1 MADDVQRLL
10 LQIDASA
17 TLLRQEV
24 AKARTDIDG
33 FADRTERKLG
43 GINKSFDSIGGA
55 AGKATAKIAG
65 MATALLSVGQAASFM
80 VRANADMQRL
90 SAMMEVATG
99 STQKAGAAMAD
110 LQKFAAETPFTL
122 NQVVEGFIRLKNL
135 GLDPSIET
143 MRSFGN
149 TASAMGKDVMQ
160 FIEAVADAATGEF
173 ERLKEF
179 GIKASKE
186 GDNVKF
192 TFQGV
197 TTTVRNS
204 ADAITAYLKGLGDES
219 GVFAG
224 SMAKQMDTID
234 GKLSNLE
241 DAASR
246 FATALGALG
255 FNNLFMSQLDKAT
268 RGMEYLERV
277 ARGLANIRQTEGVG
291 AMMTASFDEAAMS
304 ADPRGMRNRLIR
316 QANDARTARIAAER
330 RQAGMFPM
338 SGLAFSNFQKAEQLA
353 ERRLAQFEARNAGA
367 LALGGFENMIPG
379 YGGASPNPSPSPASK
394 AGRTSKRTGGTS
406 RASDFVDPSMR
417 AGWALGMADSA
428 EMQLQNE
435 ALQGIAQTMKEL
447 AQYDFELDLIDRQQI
462 ELAQDY
468 TRTLTEGLAQA
479 VVYGRN
485 FGDVL
490 KGLAQQ
496 ILSSGLINILSG
508 GKFGTSFGDSLGAL
522 GSIFGGFRAKGG
534 PVSLGKAYV
543 VGERG
548 PELFIPKASG
558 FINPNASGGGNQSG
572 GTSDVRVTVEPS
584 PLFITTVA
592 QATQAASADAMR
604 RANRPR
610 MMASPGA

>member
-1 MADDVQRLL
+1 MAEDVQRLL

-24 AKARTDIDG
+24 AKARSDIDG

-43 GINKSFDSIGGA
+43 NINQSFDGLGGA
-55 AGKATAKIAG
+55 AGKAATKIAG

-99 STQKAGAAMAD
+99 STQKASAAMAD

-122 NQVVEGFIRLKNL
+122 NEVVEGFIRLKSL

-149 TASAMGKDVMQ
+149 TATAMGTNVMQ

-173 ERLKEF
+173 ERLRSF
-179 GIKASKE
+179 GIKASTE
-186 GDNVKF
+186 GDKVKF

-197 TTTVRNS
+197 TTTVANS
-204 ADAITAYLKGLGDES
+204 ADAITAYLRALGDEG

-224 SMAKQMDTID
+224 GMAKQMDTID
-234 GKLSNLE
+234 GKLSNLD

-246 FATALGALG
+246 FAVTLGALG

-268 RGMEYLERV
+268 KGLEYLERV
-277 ARGLANIRQTEGVG
+277 ARGLTNIRQTEGVG
-291 AMMTASFDEAAMS
+291 AMMTASFDDAAMS

-316 QANDARTARIAAER
+316 QANEARAARIAAER
-330 RQAGMFPM
+330 RQSGMFPM
-338 SGLAFSNFQKAEQLA
+338 SGLAFSNFQKADQFA
-353 ERRLAQFEARNAGA
+353 DRRLAQFEAQNAGG

-379 YGGASPNPSPSPASK
+379 YGGGSARPAIGAPS
-394 AGRTSKRTGGTS
+394 TGGKKSTRS
-406 RASDFVDPSMR
+406 KSTGGSDFVDPTMR
-417 AGWALGMADSA
+417 AGWAMGMFPESS

-435 ALQGIAQTMKEL
+435 ALQGMAQTMKEL
-447 AQYDFELDLIDRQQI
+447 TQYDFSIDLVDRQQI
-462 ELAQDY
+462 DLAQEY
-468 TRTLTEGLAQA
+468 TRTLSEGLAQA
-479 VVYGRN
+479 IIFGRS

-490 KGLAQQ
+490 KGIAMQ
-496 ILSSGLINILSG
+496 ILSSGLINIISG
-508 GKFGTSFGDSLGAL
+508 GAFGVGFNQSLGGL
-522 GSIFGGFRAKGG
+522 GKIFGGFRAEGG
-534 PVSLGKAYV
+534 PVSVGKAYV

-548 PELFIPKASG
+548 PELFVPKASG
-558 FINPNASGGGNQSG
+558 FINPNGSGGGGQG
-572 GTSDVRVTVEPS
+572 GMSDVRVTVEPS

-592 QATQAASADAMR
+592 QATQASTSDAMR